1 MPFKSKFFRSQLN
14 GLKRWQGHGIL
25 LERECIWGKCAIF
38 LKTNCHPFF
47 RPLNFKLKMIG
58 ALLHCLCFLLLVN
71 RDLGAPQF
79 DTRSKCFSSLCRRG
93 LFDKN
98 FSYFSTIHF
107 PLKPITTSLFHFQP
121 ACEWSG
127 QCQRIL
133 LEFWSKQ
140 LLHSCLRPKIYD
152 PAVGIIHILMFFT
165 LFYTKMIWVT
175 IVGSF
180 HLHITKNQPSTP
192 RTHHSWSL
200 NHDPAVR
207 IIRILMFS
215 SLINISDLGHN
226 TATSHPQLA

>member
-25 LERECIWGKCAIF
+25 LEKECIWGECAIF

-58 ALLHCLCFLLLVN
+58 ALLHSLCFLLFIN

-152 PAVGIIHILMFFT
+152 PAVRIIHILMFLT
-165 LFYTKMIWVT
+165 LFYAKMIWVT
-175 IVGSF
+175 IVGPF

-207 IIRILMFS
+207 IIRILMFC
-215 SLINISDLGHN
+215 SLFDISDMGHN
-226 TATSHPQLA
+226 TATFHTQ